1 MPLTPPRFAFLLEPP
16 WRWLMPLLAGLLI
29 FCAAGG
35 FAYHLRNQARLE
47 AQIAFSLDA
56 ALITVEIRDRLHQHA
71 QLLQALRA
79 FMSGFADP
87 GPDDWRHFCDALD
100 PRNQLPGLQA
110 FGYMP
115 AVPPSRLAAF
125 EAAAQKRLHR
135 PNYRVFPPAGMETR
149 FPVLYVAPE
158 DNNQA
163 GIGYDLATEPVR
175 REAMEQAR
183 DTGAVAMSRG
193 LQLVLDRYDSKRPG
207 FLLFLPIYDR
217 RLPHRTVEERRAALT
232 GYVFAAYRMSDFV
245 RTLNYGRNPG
255 LALRLFDDPSE
266 AQRAAGLPAP
276 LLYDSHPELGAG
288 PDSAL
293 REEREINFAGRI
305 WTLQIVDLH
314 PPTLFSPKDPASI
327 TLASGVILASLTSL
341 ILWLIAAQGQ
351 RALDLA
357 HSMTQKLDRSERI
370 FRLAAEGAN
379 DGLWYRDFRR
389 DKWYFSDRALALLG
403 QADKAPE
410 HTTGDTLLAA
420 MHPDDALLHRR
431 ALDAHLRSRAP
442 YVIEVRLRRPGD
454 ETSPWRWFQIK
465 GQATWDAFDQPQLM
479 AGSLS
484 DIHARKEGELE
495 LRRHRDKLQELVR
508 ERTHRLEQALDEA
521 RAAGRAKSEFLA
533 NMSHELRT
541 PLHAMLGFAAL
552 GMEKSGAENRLQR
565 YFTRIHESAARLLAL
580 VDDLLDLAKL
590 EARKMIVHPQ
600 RQDVLP
606 ILEQVQGELDP
617 LLAAGRID
625 VVVACAD
632 CDTTALVDAPR
643 FAQVLRNLL
652 SNAIR
657 FSPAGG
663 SIRIEFSPSR
673 LPRGRRA
680 SDHGTVAALALRIID
695 QGPGI
700 PTDELESIFDKFVQ
714 STRTR
719 TGAGGTGLGLA
730 ICLEI
735 MNAHR
740 GRIYAENA
748 PTGGACLVVILP
760 AEDPFTPVQESSA

>member
-1 MPLTPPRFAFLLEPP
+1 
-16 WRWLMPLLAGLLI
+16 
-29 FCAAGG
+29 
-35 FAYHLRNQARLE
+35 
-47 AQIAFSLDA
+47 
-56 ALITVEIRDRLHQHA
+56 
-71 QLLQALRA
+71 
-79 FMSGFADP
+79 
-87 GPDDWRHFCDALD
+87 
-100 PRNQLPGLQA
+100 
-110 FGYMP
+110 
-115 AVPPSRLAAF
+115 
-125 EAAAQKRLHR
+125 
-135 PNYRVFPPAGMETR
+135 
-149 FPVLYVAPE
+149 
-158 DNNQA
+158 
-163 GIGYDLATEPVR
+163 
-175 REAMEQAR
+175 
-183 DTGAVAMSRG
+183 
-193 LQLVLDRYDSKRPG
+193 
-207 FLLFLPIYDR
+207 
-217 RLPHRTVEERRAALT
+217 
-232 GYVFAAYRMSDFV
+232 
-245 RTLNYGRNPG
+245 
-255 LALRLFDDPSE
+255 
-266 AQRAAGLPAP
+266 
-276 LLYDSHPELGAG
+276 
-288 PDSAL
+288 
-293 REEREINFAGRI
+293 
-305 WTLQIVDLH
+305 
-314 PPTLFSPKDPASI
+314 
-327 TLASGVILASLTSL
+327 
-341 ILWLIAAQGQ
+341 
-351 RALDLA
+351 
-357 HSMTQKLDRSERI
+357 
-370 FRLAAEGAN
+370 
-379 DGLWYRDFRR
+379 
-389 DKWYFSDRALALLG
+389 
-403 QADKAPE
+403 
-410 HTTGDTLLAA
+410 
-420 MHPDDALLHRR
+420 
-431 ALDAHLRSRAP
+431 
-442 YVIEVRLRRPGD
+442 
-454 ETSPWRWFQIK
+454 
-465 GQATWDAFDQPQLM
+465 
-479 AGSLS
+479 
-484 DIHARKEGELE
+484 
-495 LRRHRDKLQELVR
+495 
-508 ERTHRLEQALDEA
+508 
-521 RAAGRAKSEFLA
+521 
-533 NMSHELRT
+533 
-541 PLHAMLGFAAL
+541 MLGFAAL